1 MINDSVRARL
11 LRESDLSL
19 EKCVD
24 ICRSSEISTFQLKE
38 LTDEKSVH
46 AVRVEDKAGQ
56 SDTWKK
62 REKRKGIKLVI
73 IFVTIVVIDIGEVVA
88 QHMARTA
95 IDAKSCIILPVC
107 VKQKR

>member
-1 MINDSVRARL
+1 MKSQYMQ
-11 LRESDLSL
+11 
-19 EKCVD
+19 CG
-24 ICRSSEISTFQLKE
+24 LKIR
-38 LTDEKSVH
+38 
-46 AVRVEDKAGQ
+46 RVKVIHGR
-56 SDTWKK
+56 K